1 MPPENYSSYEN
12 DKDPKKESIS
22 KVETHNDLQ
31 VVEEQLPWLD
41 LSRSDLKEQLQAGI
55 ADLKQKIA
63 LATKKDWIDAEK
75 DLHDGLATIDDW
87 KKNIASTSL
96 DKNSPKKP
104 QWFMDVINSFLDN
117 PMVSEFKSAM
127 YNVLAMFW
135 GKDSQNKY
143 YTLAQFSEVEKKMSR
158 IDKASEGNK
167 SRIEDRFGNKISY
180 LSALRNIQPFLMLG
194 VDEKEDSEMKRMNI
208 FIWSSFDSQK
218 IFLEHVIKDPK
229 QIDTY
234 IAADLKPIEDSK
246 QETKNIF
253 MIQWI
258 DEINYPEGV
267 KVEMK
272 WEKGREYITIGTMIV
287 PIINNEARFY
297 MWAKG
302 GDVTWEKI
310 LSFIKD
316 EQWNISLSQVKNW
329 KKYPSRSK
337 EIFVDPTKDNLTQD
351 DNKFNLWMS
360 WVFPWLWYSESIV
373 SNNNLWIVEQLLADW
388 KRDLS
393 LISKEQRTPDVLKQK
408 LEQIKNT
415 MLPYINEINKEEF
428 IKREIKLAVG

>member
-1 MPPENYSSYEN
+1 
-12 DKDPKKESIS
+12 
-22 KVETHNDLQ
+22 
-31 VVEEQLPWLD
+31 
-41 LSRSDLKEQLQAGI
+41 
-55 ADLKQKIA
+55 
-63 LATKKDWIDAEK
+63 
-75 DLHDGLATIDDW
+75 
-87 KKNIASTSL
+87 
-96 DKNSPKKP
+96 
-104 QWFMDVINSFLDN
+104 MDVINSFLDN

-329 KKYPSRSK
+329 KQYPSRSK

-428 IKREIKLAVG
+428 IKREIKLAVR